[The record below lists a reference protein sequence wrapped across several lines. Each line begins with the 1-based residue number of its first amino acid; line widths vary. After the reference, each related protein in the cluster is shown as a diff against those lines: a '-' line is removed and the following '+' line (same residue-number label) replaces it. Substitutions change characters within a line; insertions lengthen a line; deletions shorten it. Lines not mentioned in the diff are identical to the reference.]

1 MKDFNQIYKKIYD
14 ECYEEIEK
22 RRKEKL
28 RKRLILCAFCVIIAI
43 IIIFPFISALNL
55 PILILA
61 SFISL
66 YFIVF
71 ISFAIFGNDYNKIY
85 KNIIISRLVSYYD
98 KNLEFNESLNTPEYK
113 YKFAEF
119 ENYDEFNSNDFICG
133 KIDGIIDFEL
143 GDVHTI
149 NVSTNSKGQKT
160 RTTIFQG
167 LFSTGI
173 LGKNLPDTIKIR
185 SDKGLLGKLLYNK
198 TQMSMD
204 SQEFEKYFDIYAND
218 KITAMRILTSDIMDY
233 MIKFK
238 KENKVNFEITLKQS
252 SLYIRINCKNMFE
265 GSVLKNGLDFNT
277 LHTYFKYLD
286 FMCQLNKKIYNI
298 INEKD
303 F

>member
-14 ECYEEIEK
+14 ECYEKIEK
-22 RRKEKL
+22 ERKEKL
-28 RKRLILCAFCVIIAI
+28 KKRLILCITCTIIAI
-43 IIIFPFISALNL
+43 VIIFPFISSFNL
-55 PILILA
+55 PILIFTNFVA
-61 SFISL
+61 L
-66 YFIVF
+66 YFICF
-71 ISFAIFGNDYNKIY
+71 ICFAIFGNDYNKIY
-85 KNIIISRLVSYYD
+85 KNIIISHLVSYYD
-98 KNLEFNESLNTPEYK
+98 ENLEFNENLNTPEYK

-119 ENYDEFNSNDFICG
+119 EKYDEYHSNDFICG

-143 GDVHTI
+143 GDVRT
-149 NVSTNSKGQKT
+149 VDVYTNSKGQTSK
-160 RTTIFQG
+160 TTIFKG

-173 LGKNLPDTIKIR
+173 LPKSISDTIKIR
-185 SDKGLLGKLLYNK
+185 SDKGLIGKFRYDK
-198 TQMSMD
+198 TQMNMD
-204 SQEFEKYFDIYAND
+204 SQEFEKQFDVYSND

-238 KENKVNFEITLKQS
+238 KENKVDFEITLKQL
-252 SLYIRINCKNMFE
+252 SLHIRIHCKDMFE

-286 FMCQLNKKIYNI
+286 FMCELNKKIYNT